1 MCTYMCSCVLSE
13 CEYVTSPNTKKR
25 DNCNTY
31 KRMPVQPQTTD
42 RDLET
47 TPSKVPQ
54 KYRRR
59 GRGGRAGGRGH
70 QEAAGGSRRGGAGIQ
85 FLPWLGQSVDHG
97 RNWSQGGRPEG
108 GTARMPRAGA
118 EGPGRAFKFF
128 YEWANRSIM
137 VEMGARGGA
146 GRRDGPPTGRP
157 RGLCLSLCIHIYI
170 YK

>member
-97 RNWSQGGRPEG
+97 RNWSQGGPAG
-108 GTARMPRAGA
+108 GRDRQEATGRSRRARAGIQ
-118 EGPGRAFKFF
+118 F
-128 YEWANRSIM
+128 
-137 VEMGARGGA
+137 
-146 GRRDGPPTGRP
+146 
-157 RGLCLSLCIHIYI
+157 LL
-170 YK
+170 